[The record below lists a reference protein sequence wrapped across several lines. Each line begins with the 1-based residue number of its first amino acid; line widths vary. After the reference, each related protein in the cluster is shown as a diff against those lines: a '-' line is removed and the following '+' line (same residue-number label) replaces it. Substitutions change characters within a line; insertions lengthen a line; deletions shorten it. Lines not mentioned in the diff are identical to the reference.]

1 MTQDFGQMRAPV
13 ANFGPVQNRSLLRK
27 LYRPFRLGTPGPD
40 HEKTADK
47 NQAGIAADQ
56 PEEVVAEAPRRPLR
70 VVIVEDEAIIAM
82 ELEMILA
89 ELGVD
94 VVGVAMSADEAE
106 ALVAEQRPD
115 CVTMDINIQG
125 ARDGVEAARAIFG
138 KYGIRSVFVSAYGNE
153 EARMRAADVQPIG
166 WVMKP
171 VETEQLDQ
179 MLRRVAQDET

>member
-1 MTQDFGQMRAPV
+1 MTQDFGHMRAPV
-13 ANFGPVQNRSLLRK
+13 AEGGRVGNRTLLRK
-27 LYRPFRLGTPGPD
+27 LYRPFRLGTSGIDNKKTSDKQQPD
-40 HEKTADK
+40 M
-47 NQAGIAADQ
+47 AADR
-56 PEEVVAEAPRRPLR
+56 PDGLEDAAPRRPLR

-82 ELEMILA
+82 ELEMVLA

-94 VVGVAMSADEAE
+94 VLGVAMSADEAE

-138 KYGIRSVFVSAYGNE
+138 KYGIRSVFVSAYGNDE
-153 EARMRAADVQPIG
+153 TRARAADAQPIG

-171 VETEQLDQ
+171 VETAQLEE
-179 MLRRVAQDET
+179 MLRLVKRDES

>member
-1 MTQDFGQMRAPV
+1 MTQDLGQMRAPV
-13 ANFGPVQNRSLLRK
+13 AEGDPGQNRSLLRK
-27 LYRPFRLGTPGPD
+27 LHRPFRLGTSGPE
-40 HEKTADK
+40 HEKPANKT
-47 NQAGIAADQ
+47 QAGIAADQ
-56 PEEVVAEAPRRPLR
+56 ADEVVAEAPRRPLR
-70 VVIVEDEAIIAM
+70 VLIVEDEAIIAM

-125 ARDGVEAARAIFG
+125 ARDGVEAARAIFR

-153 EARMRAADVQPIG
+153 ETRVQAADAQPIG

-171 VETEQLDQ
+171 VETDQLDE
-179 MLRRVAQDET
+179 MLRRVAQDKT